1 MMLAALAGDSSAYR
15 TLLGELTRH
24 LRGYCARRLSPDAA
38 EDVVQEVLIG
48 IHTRRGTYDPSQPFT
63 AWVYGIA
70 RYKLIDEF
78 RRSKRRATVPLDDS
92 IVLFAADEISAATAK
107 RDVEKLLEKLPES
120 KRRLL
125 RAVKLEGQSV
135 ADVAQAVSMSES
147 ALKVTVHRALKSLG
161 DDLRDGDAN

>member
-24 LRGYCARRLSPDAA
+24 LRGYCTRRLSPDVA

-48 IHTRRGTYDPSQPFT
+48 IHTRRGTYDPGQPFT

-70 RYKLIDEF
+70 RFKLIDEF
-78 RRSKRRATVPLDDS
+78 RRSKRRATVPLDDA
-92 IVLFAADEISAATAK
+92 IGLFAADEISAATAK

-120 KRRLL
+120 KRKLI

-135 ADVAQAVSMSES
+135 ADVAQATSMSES
-147 ALKVTVHRALKSLG
+147 SVKVAVHRALKSLG